1 VGAFA
6 LVRLRRGPLIETNP
20 RETPLATQNKSIVS
34 FAKLTSGME
43 MPNLLD
49 VQLRA
54 FQTLLQTEAAIQERE
69 DVGLERVFNEIFPI
83 SDVNGNFSLEFVR
96 YGLGEP
102 KYDMEECMERDMTYA
117 APLKATLRLI
127 VWEDGGDDRRP
138 KDIIE
143 KEVYLGDLP
152 LLTPL
157 GTFIIN
163 GAERVIV
170 SQLHRSPGVVF
181 EETIHPNGSKLFNA
195 RIIPFR
201 GSWVEFTV
209 DIHDVVAVHIDKKK
223 KFPASA
229 LLRAVGYSRD
239 ADILS
244 LFFQKQAVELA
255 VLERETV
262 REGRRGE
269 VFHGFLG
276 EDVLDPDSLE
286 QGTAR
291 LFRDVVLPGTGEVI
305 ERGATLTAESYT
317 AFREA
322 GLWSLPVA
330 PGQLLGRAGDELSA
344 EIIGRLQRAGIE
356 RVQAFRP
363 GHLGGSALR
372 ATLAKDPTRGTLDAL
387 FAIHNLL
394 RPGTAPAPEVWTEEE
409 FEEGAGQVMHIGD
422 FVRLWADEASQPA
435 EPAPREIQRSTEE
448 RMLRFAKE
456 RGIKYVWESFR
467 EERTEKAARSGR
479 VLVFD
484 LNRILQVYSAVWRL
498 LFQPRAALVVG
509 SELNGKPSAASDYGE
524 YSEESL
530 NKRYDLGR
538 VGRYKINQRLQTA
551 FGALGFTAP
560 PAGMTAL
567 TAQDVLAILYQLV
580 ELHEGRGQTDDIDH
594 LGNRR
599 VRSVGELIAN
609 QFSVGLSRMAR
620 LVRERMSIVSDPD
633 KINIDDLVN
642 ARTVSA
648 VIQQFFGSSQLS
660 QFMDQTNPLAELTHK
675 RRLSALGPG
684 GLTRERAGFEVRDV
698 HYSHYGR
705 MCPIE
710 TPEGPNIGLINSLT
724 TFSRINDLGFI
735 ETPYRKVVRA
745 VARYPHK
752 VKLQEAVRLV
762 IGERNR
768 NYAKAGEE
776 IDAVRGREVFKA
788 MITGAELAEDVRDWS
803 EVFPRLLAG
812 EILQRDWDEEFAALP
827 VLARRGDR
835 ITEEI
840 AQRITSQPVNL
851 VRVVSRRAG
860 AEIRGVAPE
869 TIRNPIAL
877 PVRVFAP
884 SDSAL
889 LAVPGTVLTEEVV
902 ERLYQAQIEGLA
914 EAEVPHDL
922 PERVGLDYSDGIPAL
937 PPESEVGRVALVPA
951 VILTHVTPV
960 VTTITAWLSANEE
973 ENAPVAQANAPLTA
987 ENRFA
992 NEYVL
997 CRERGDFPLL
1007 RPDEIDYMDVAP
1019 DQLVSVAAA
1028 LIPFLEHDD
1037 ANRALMGSNMQRQ
1050 GVPLL
1055 FPEAPLVGTG
1065 LEETVARDSGAV
1077 VIARRGG
1084 TVVEVTADHIVVDTG
1099 VNTTSTDGEPLRRLA
1114 QFDRYRL
1121 KKYWRTNQDT
1131 AINQRPLV
1139 HVGQQVGR
1147 GDILADGASTDRG
1160 ELALGRNLLVAFMPW
1175 YGHNFEDA
1183 IVLSERLVKDD
1194 VYTSIHIQELELQ
1207 VRDTKRGMEEITREI
1222 PNVAEESLIDLDE
1235 RGVVRIGARVKAGD
1249 ILVGKITPKGET
1261 ELSPEEKLLTAIFGE
1276 KAKDVKDS
1284 SLKVPPGVEG
1294 TVIDVKV
1301 FSRRIDDPLLE
1312 KEHGQK
1318 IGELRA
1324 FERAEIGRISEARDE
1339 ELKDMLRGKTV
1350 ALFLKRGTVE
1360 PFLEEGTEL
1369 GDEVLKELDLT
1380 EVDLTT
1386 LKVTDRETN
1395 ERLRRLI
1402 DEAKRRIERVRLR
1415 TEEQIDKVFQ
1425 PDELPPGVVQ
1435 LVKVYLAEKRKI
1447 SVGDKMA
1454 GRHGN
1459 KGIIARIVPEEDMP
1473 FLPDGTPVDVCLNPL
1488 GVPSRMNVGQILET
1502 HLGWVARVLGF
1513 EAKTPV
1519 FQGASEDEI
1528 GVLLRLA
1535 GVKWA
1540 AQALQVSGDA
1550 PEFDLEEARAIIKAL
1565 QSLPADDEPRPMRGI
1580 GRPMDRVFDA
1590 QILASDLAQKLR
1602 EVGRFLAA
1610 AAEEVLRDG
1619 DQTVEEAFP
1628 AIAAHARSGENLN
1641 AAVEEFMQRAGLTPG
1656 AKVKLRDGRSGTEF
1670 SSPVSVGEIYMLK
1683 LSHLVDDKIHARSI
1697 GPYSLVTQQPLAG
1710 KAQFGGQRFGEMEV
1724 WALEAYGAAHTLQEI
1739 LTVKSDDVNG
1749 RSRVYEAIVKGENL
1763 PEPGLPES
1771 FNVLVKELQ
1780 ALGISVTLGN

>member
-1 VGAFA
+1 MQDKA
-6 LVRLRRGPLIETNP
+6 
-20 RETPLATQNKSIVS
+20 IVS

-54 FQTLLQTEAAIQERE
+54 FQTLLQTDAAAQERE

-96 YGLGEP
+96 YSLGEP
-102 KYDMEECMERDMTYA
+102 KYDIEECMERDMTYA

-127 VWEDGGDDRRP
+127 VWEDVGDERRP

-157 GTFIIN
+157 GTFIVN

-181 EETIHPNGSKLFNA
+181 EETVHPNGSKLFSA

-209 DIHDVVAVHIDKKK
+209 DIHDVISVHIDKKK
-223 KFPASA
+223 KFPATA
-229 LLRAVGYSRD
+229 LLRAVGLSRD
-239 ADILS
+239 AD
-244 LFFQKQAVELA
+244 
-255 VLERETV
+255 VLEIFFERSAAELQTLEKEGGRES
-262 REGRRGE
+262 RRSAE
-269 VFHGFLG
+269 TFHGFLAEDIPDPALLG
-276 EDVLDPDSLE
+276 ENGAVLY
-286 QGTAR
+286 
-291 LFRDVVLPGTGEVI
+291 RDVVLPGTGEVF
-305 ERGATLTAESYT
+305 ERGTRLTQQAY
-317 AFREA
+317 EA
-322 GLWSLPVA
+322 MRAAGVSSIPLA
-330 PGQLLGRAGDELSA
+330 PGALLGHAGDELGA
-344 EIIGRLQRAGIE
+344 ELIGRLQRAGIQT
-356 RVQAFRP
+356 VSLFRP
-363 GHLGGSALR
+363 HTHGGTTIR

-394 RPGTAPAPEVWTEEE
+394 RPGTAPAPEAWSEDD
-409 FEEGAGQVMHIGD
+409 FLGAGGQVMHVAD
-422 FVRLWADEASQPA
+422 FLRLWQDAEEATA
-435 EPAPREIQRSTEE
+435 ETNVAREMQRSTEE
-448 RMLRFAKE
+448 RMVRFAQE
-456 RGIKYVWESFR
+456 RGIRYVWENFR
-467 EERTEKAARSGR
+467 EERAEKTTKATR
-479 VLVFD
+479 VLVYD
-484 LNRILQVYSAVWRL
+484 LSRVLQVYTAVWRL
-498 LFQPRAALVVG
+498 LFQPRAALVVAG
-509 SELNGKPSAASDYGE
+509 ALVGTDGARPSDYGE
-524 YSEESL
+524 YSEEAL

-538 VGRYKINQRLQTA
+538 VGRYKINQRLQPA
-551 FGALGFTAP
+551 FETLGFTTP

-567 TAQDVLAILYQLV
+567 TAQDVLAILHQLV
-580 ELHEGRGQTDDIDH
+580 ELHEGRGYTDDIDH

-724 TFSRINDLGFI
+724 CYSRINDLGFI

-745 VARYPHK
+745 VIRYPSE
-752 VKLQEAVRLV
+752 VTLAESVRLV

-768 NYAKAGEE
+768 VFARAGERV
-776 IDAVRGREVFKA
+776 DAARGREIFQQ
-788 MITGAELAEDVRDWS
+788 MIIGAELAEDVRDWS
-803 EVFPRLLAG
+803 DILPKMLAG
-812 EILQRDWDEEFAALP
+812 EVKQAEWDEFVAGAPLLAHRGER
-827 VLARRGDR
+827 VTEELARR
-835 ITEEI
+835 I
-840 AQRITSQPVNL
+840 AEQPVNL

-860 AEIRGVAPE
+860 AEARGVAPE
-869 TIRNPIAL
+869 TIRNPVSL
-877 PVRVFAP
+877 PVQVFQP
-884 SDSAL
+884 KGSSF
-889 LAVPGTVLTEEVV
+889 LAVPGTVLTPEVS
-902 ERLYQAQIEGLA
+902 ERLYSAQMEGLTGGEPPLDA
-914 EAEVPHDL
+914 PA
-922 PERVGLDYSDGIPAL
+922 RVGLDYTTGVPAL
-937 PPESEVGRVALVPA
+937 TAGTDIGRVAVQ
-951 VILTHVTPV
+951 VESDITWVVPV
-960 VTTITAWLSANEE
+960 VTRIVAWLSANEE
-973 ENAPVAQANAPLTA
+973 ELARIAQANAPLATDGT
-987 ENRFA
+987 FV
-992 NEYVL
+992 NEFVL

-1019 DQLVSVAAA
+1019 DQLVSIAAA
-1028 LIPFLEHDD
+1028 IIPFLEHDD

-1050 GVPLL
+1050 AVPLL
-1055 FPEAPLVGTG
+1055 FPDAPLVGTG
-1065 LEETVARDSGAV
+1065 LEEVAARDSGSV
-1077 VIARRGG
+1077 VIARRAG
-1084 TVVEVTADHIVVDTG
+1084 VVQEVTADHIVVDTG
-1099 VNTTSTDGEPLRRLA
+1099 TGAPVAAGAEPLRRLA
-1114 QFDRYRL
+1114 QFDRYRM

-1131 AINQRPLV
+1131 ALNQRPLV
-1139 HVGQQVGR
+1139 RVGQRVAR
-1147 GDILADGASTDRG
+1147 GDILADGASTDNG

-1183 IVLSERLVKDD
+1183 IVLSERLVRDD

-1312 KEHGQK
+1312 KEHGQR
-1318 IGELRA
+1318 IGELRN
-1324 FERAEIGRISEARDE
+1324 FERMEIQRISEARDE
-1339 ELKDMLRGKTV
+1339 EIKELIAGKEV

-1360 PFLEEGTEL
+1360 PFLNEGAQLTPEVVADLDL
-1369 GDEVLKELDLT
+1369 GD
-1380 EVDLTT
+1380 VDLTT
-1386 LKVTDRETN
+1386 LKVTDRVTN
-1395 ERLRRLI
+1395 EALRRLI
-1402 DEAKRRIERVRLR
+1402 DESKRRIERVRQR
-1415 TEEQIDKVFQ
+1415 TEDQIDKVFQ

-1502 HLGWVARVLGF
+1502 HLGFAARILGF

-1528 GVLLRLA
+1528 GALLRLA
-1535 GVKWA
+1535 SVTWA
-1540 AQALQVSGDA
+1540 RPALGINA
-1550 PEFDLEEARAIIKAL
+1550 EPPAFDLDDVRAISAAL
-1565 QSLPADDEPRPMRGI
+1565 EDLGHDGEPIPEHGI
-1580 GRPMDRVFDA
+1580 GRSIDRLLRADTTPAELKDKF
-1590 QILASDLAQKLR
+1590 QQLARYL
-1602 EVGRFLAA
+1602 VA
-1610 AAEEVLRDG
+1610 AAEELTERSEG
-1619 DQTVEEAFP
+1619 KTLEELFP
-1628 AIAAHARSGENLN
+1628 AAAALKGAKGTDGLN
-1641 AAVEEFMQRAGLTPG
+1641 AAVEEHMARAGITPG
-1656 AKVKLRDGRSGTEF
+1656 GKVRLRDGRSGEDFT
-1670 SSPVSVGEIYMLK
+1670 SPVTVGAIYMLK

-1780 ALGISVTLGN
+1780 ALGISVTLGG